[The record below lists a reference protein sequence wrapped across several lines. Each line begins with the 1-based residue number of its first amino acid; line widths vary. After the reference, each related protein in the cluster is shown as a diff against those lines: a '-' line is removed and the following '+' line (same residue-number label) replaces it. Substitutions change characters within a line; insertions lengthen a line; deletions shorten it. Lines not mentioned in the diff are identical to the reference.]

1 VAVSRN
7 YVVDTGTSAAGWIP
21 LNTAAAGTEYGLMY
35 GAAAA
40 NFNYSISAIR
50 IAIQS
55 GSSASY
61 PTNGSITFRLRRTTG
76 SNTGVFAGT
85 ATVSPT
91 GPGTLLAQ
99 SANTWI
105 YGTASSAGTGTIGTP
120 TNVLWSQTIPY
131 TAGANWAEWFTPGF
145 EIDSG
150 AGGTIALVYTFNN
163 GTSSATFVTPEFVIS
178 E

>member
-1 VAVSRN
+1 
-7 YVVDTGTSAAGWIP
+7 VDTGTTAAGWVP

-40 NFNYSISAIR
+40 NVDYNISAVR

-85 ATVSPT
+85 ATASYT
-91 GPGTLLAQ
+91 GPGTI
-99 SANTWI
+99 SATSVWI

-145 EIDSG
+145 EINSG
-150 AGGTIALVYTFNN
+150 AGGTIALTYTFNN